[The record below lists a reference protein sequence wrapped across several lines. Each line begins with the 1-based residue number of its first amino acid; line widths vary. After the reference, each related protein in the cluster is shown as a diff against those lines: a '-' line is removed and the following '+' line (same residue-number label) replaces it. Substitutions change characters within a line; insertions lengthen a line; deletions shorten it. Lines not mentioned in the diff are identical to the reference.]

1 MNLLILYLILAIG
14 VSFLCSIL
22 EAVLLSITPSYVAM
36 LEENGDKAGKLLR
49 TLKKDIDQPLAA
61 ILSLNTIAHT
71 IGAAGVGAQAQIVFG
86 NAYVTLTSIILTLAI
101 LIFSEIIPKTLGATY
116 WKQLSGF
123 TARITNVLI
132 VMSYPFVLLS
142 KGITKLLS
150 SDENQPSISRDE
162 ISAMADLGHREGIFE
177 KKESNIMRNLIQFSS
192 LQVEN
197 IMTPRIVVIKFS
209 EEKTIKDVLTDK
221 EELTV
226 SRVPVYGASDEDI
239 TGYVLKNDMYLE
251 LSRGNEETKLKD
263 LKRDIL
269 IVPEKSSIKDLF
281 EKLIDAQDH
290 IAIVVD
296 EYGGFSGVVTMED
309 VVETLIGMEI
319 VDEIDTIDDMQK
331 LARQRWRERAK
342 KLGISLT
349 EAAESKSDSEK
360 GEDKKT
366 GIR

>member
-1 MNLLILYLILAIG
+1 MNLLILYLVLAIG

-36 LEENGDKAGKLLR
+36 LEEQGDKAGKLLR
-49 TLKKDIDQPLAA
+49 ALKKDIDQPLAA

-86 NAYVTLTSIILTLAI
+86 NAYVTITSILLTLAI

-116 WKQLSGF
+116 WKELSGF
-123 TARITNVLI
+123 TARVTNVLI

-150 SDENQPSISRDE
+150 SEENQPSISREE
-162 ISAMADLGHREGIFE
+162 IGAMADLGHREGIFE
-177 KKESNIMRNLIQFSS
+177 KEESNIMRNLIQFSS
-192 LQVEN
+192 LKVED
-197 IMTPRIVVIKFS
+197 IMTPRIVVVKHS
-209 EEKTIKDVLTDK
+209 EEKTIGDVLSEE

-226 SRVPVYGASDEDI
+226 SRIPVFGDSDEDI

-251 LSRGNEETKLKD
+251 LSKGNKDTKLKE
-263 LKRDIL
+263 LKRNIL

-281 EKLIDAQDH
+281 EKLLDSQDH

-309 VVETLIGMEI
+309 VVETLFGMEI

-342 KLGISLT
+342 KLGIPLS
-349 EAAESKSDSEK
+349 EPSDAQDESVSDDE
-360 GEDKKT
+360 ERT
-366 GIR
+366 G

>member
-1 MNLLILYLILAIG
+1 MNLLILYLILAVG

-36 LEENGDKAGKLLR
+36 LEESGGKTGKLLR

-71 IGAAGVGAQAQIVFG
+71 IGAAGVGAQAQLVFG
-86 NAYVTLTSIILTLAI
+86 NAYVTLTSIVLTLLI
-101 LIFSEIIPKTLGATY
+101 LVFSEIIPKTLGATY
-116 WKQLSGF
+116 WKKLSGF
-123 TARITNVLI
+123 TARTTKGLI
-132 VMSYPFVLLS
+132 VISYPFVLLS

-150 SDENQPSISRDE
+150 SEDNLPSISREE
-162 ISAMADLGHREGIFE
+162 IGAMADLGHREGIFE
-177 KKESNIMRNLIQFSS
+177 KEESNIMRNLIKFSS
-192 LQVEN
+192 LKVDD
-197 IMTPRIVVIKFS
+197 IMTPRIVVIKYP
-209 EEKTIKDVLTDK
+209 EENTIKDVLSEK

-226 SRVPVYGASDEDI
+226 SRVPVYGLSDEDI

-251 LSRGNEETKLKD
+251 LSKGNDDTKLKD

-269 IVPEKSSIKDLF
+269 IVPEMSSIKDLF
-281 EKLIDAQDH
+281 EKLLNSQDH

-309 VVETLIGMEI
+309 VIETLFGMEI

-342 KLGISLT
+342 KLGIQLPEAT
-349 EAAESKSDSEK
+349 EDTAQ
-360 GEDKKT
+360 
-366 GIR
+366 

>member
-22 EAVLLSITPSYVAM
+22 EAVLLSITPSYIAM
-36 LEENGDKAGKLLR
+36 LEEKGDKTGKLLR
-49 TLKKDIDQPLAA
+49 SLKKDIDQPLAA

-86 NAYVTLTSIILTLAI
+86 NAYVTLTSILLTLAI

-116 WKQLSGF
+116 WKKLSGF
-123 TARITNVLI
+123 AARVTKILI

-150 SDENQPSISRDE
+150 SEENQPSISRAE

-177 KKESNIMRNLIQFSS
+177 KEESNIMRNLIQFSS
-192 LQVEN
+192 LKVED
-197 IMTPRIVVIKFS
+197 IMTPRIVVVKFS
-209 EEKTIKDVLTDK
+209 EDTKIKDVIGGED
-221 EELTV
+221 ELTV
-226 SRVPVYGASDEDI
+226 SRVPVYGDSDEDI

-251 LSRGNEETKLKD
+251 LSKGNSETKLKD

-269 IVPEKSSIKDLF
+269 IVPELSSIKNLF
-281 EKLIDAQDH
+281 EKLIDSQDH

-309 VVETLIGMEI
+309 VVETLLGMEI
-319 VDEIDTIDDMQK
+319 VDEIDAIDDMQK
-331 LARQRWRERAK
+331 LARQQWRERAK
-342 KLGISLT
+342 KLGIPLSEST
-349 EAAESKSDSEK
+349 ESKEESEQDNEAK
-360 GEDKKT
+360 SG
-366 GIR
+366 